1 MTRKPLTPA
10 QLEQRRAAGR
20 KGGLARAAQFTSESQ
35 SAARAHVRPESL
47 SRAGKRG
54 YLVTVTRYGPQH
66 AADKLAAYRRAH
78 PTSLEKILIAWL
90 DDLGVTYRREYAVEG
105 CYFDFYLPEHTL
117 LIEVDGAAWHGQT
130 VHGEDRVSRDTWKTH
145 TAAWGGYRL
154 LRLAEAEM
162 TTGAALNALLAEV
175 ETQPQPAELE
185 LEEIGHPFAR

>member
-35 SAARAHVRPESL
+35 AAARAHVRPESL

-90 DDLGVTYRREYAVEG
+90 DDLGVTYRREYAVDG
-105 CYFDFYLPEHTL
+105 CYFDFYLPEQTL